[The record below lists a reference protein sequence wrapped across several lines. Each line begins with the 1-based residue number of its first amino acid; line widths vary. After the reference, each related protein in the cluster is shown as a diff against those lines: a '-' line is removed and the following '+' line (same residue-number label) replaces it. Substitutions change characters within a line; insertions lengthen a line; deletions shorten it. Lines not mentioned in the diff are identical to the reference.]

1 MADYQLGFLPPDDA
15 FYAFAGYLGERRLLP
30 GRDGPPGADY
40 NTLTALKPLYRQW
53 VAGYWREGNSGDL
66 NRLLP
71 MMGRDTDPEPAIQ
84 QQTIELGLTLKRLG
98 L

>member
-1 MADYQLGFLPPDDA
+1 ML
-15 FYAFAGYLGERRLLP
+15 R
-30 GRDGPPGADY
+30 
-40 NTLTALKPLYRQW
+40 KPLYRQW

-71 MMGRDTDPEPAIQ
+71 MMGRDTDHEPAIQ